1 MVVILR
7 KAFEAKILCYK
18 IIYYVNEEKVLL
30 RIILKVSFISISE
43 AIQNSC

>member
-7 KAFEAKILCYK
+7 KAFVAKILCYQM
-18 IIYYVNEEKVLL
+18 IYYVNEEKVLL
-30 RIILKVSFISISE
+30 RIILKVLFISISE